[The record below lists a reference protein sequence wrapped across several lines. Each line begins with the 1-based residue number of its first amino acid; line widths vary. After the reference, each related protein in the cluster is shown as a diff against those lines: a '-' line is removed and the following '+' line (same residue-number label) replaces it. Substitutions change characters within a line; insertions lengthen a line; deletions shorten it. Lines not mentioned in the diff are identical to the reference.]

1 MKKHI
6 QKFFVIVLFGILAG
20 CAGIEKRDMTD
31 RSSSETPAFLA
42 SCGKPYPVVMDRVD
56 MSEFARYGGAMLI
69 VSQPT
74 LDDIAQKALAKS
86 GCGTTAASWYR
97 VRTTF
102 DVTGKMLGSMCG
114 QQVGGVYGLVMGSYG
129 GRCVNFSSAKIIF
142 TVFDLRTNKDL
153 FVTTAETGTSE
164 AEEIAGGR
172 FLKGIRESG
181 GDDGVYSQ
189 TPEGRI
195 LAGLVK
201 KGLDA
206 LVGDMQRI
214 GLATLDNGKSAVKTA
229 DATPERAHPADPAF
243 ETFVKSQPSSS
254 NDYVPSKAEKDA
266 ARKRKYRNTYAPQ

>member
-1 MKKHI
+1 MKKYI

-31 RSSSETPAFLA
+31 RSSSEAPAFVA
-42 SCGKPYPVVMDRVD
+42 SCNKPYPIVMDRVD

-69 VSQPT
+69 ASQPT
-74 LDDIAQKALAKS
+74 LDEIAQKALAKS
-86 GCGTTAASWYR
+86 GCGTTNASWYR

-195 LAGLVK
+195 LAGLVR

-206 LVGDMQRI
+206 LVGDMQRT

-229 DATPERAHPADPAF
+229 DATPDRTPPPDPAF
-243 ETFVKSQPSSS
+243 EAFVKSQPSSS
-254 NDYVPSKAEKDA
+254 RDYVPSKAEKDA